1 MKYKKRFDRL
11 IGRIKSWERTI
22 NSFTDKVWASKAFKK
37 PGSMKK

>member
-1 MKYKKRFDRL
+1 MKYKKRFDKL

-22 NSFTDKVWASKAFKK
+22 NSFTDKVWVVKSFKK